1 MKRMLF
7 ALASIAVLVVFAL
20 PALAE
25 PLPVTVSIAPQ
36 AYFARRIGGDRIAV
50 TVMVPAG
57 ADAHT
62 FEPKPS
68 QMAALQKARLYF
80 AVGIDFERAWLP
92 RFADVNKDMTIV
104 ETDKEIVK
112 IAMAP
117 HSHDHDQDAD
127 TPRAG
132 HDHDAAK
139 AGTDQEHAQGA
150 AKAGAGHG
158 QGAAKPDAPVAAP
171 AGHDHGHDCA
181 EHHHEGLDPHV
192 WLSPAQVKIQATAM
206 RDALIATDPAGA
218 DAYRAGY
225 EAFAADVSALDKKLR
240 AAFAAVPEGQRKF
253 MVFHPAWG
261 YFARQYGLTQVP
273 VEREGKEPG
282 PAQLAAIIDEAK
294 KDGVRVV
301 FVQPQFSD
309 RNAEVVAKAIGGSVV
324 GVDPLAEDWLA
335 NMEKVAA
342 AFQAAMK

>member
-1 MKRMLF
+1 MKRLLCVIASLA
-7 ALASIAVLVVFAL
+7 ALALGCL
-20 PALAE
+20 PALAA

-36 AYFARRIGGDRIAV
+36 AFFAKRIGGDRIAV

-92 RFADVNKDMTIV
+92 RFADANKAMTIV
-104 ETDKEIVK
+104 ETDKDIVK
-112 IAMAP
+112 IAMTP
-117 HSHDHDQDAD
+117 HSHDHGHDAAQ
-127 TPRAG
+127 AG
-132 HDHDAAK
+132 HDHDHDAAK
-139 AGTDQEHAQGA
+139 ADTSA
-150 AKAGAGHG
+150 A
-158 QGAAKPDAPVAAP
+158 VP
-171 AGHDHGHDCA
+171 AGHEHGHDCDG
-181 EHHHEGLDPHV
+181 HHHEGLDPHV
-192 WLSPAQVKIQATAM
+192 WLGPSQVKIQATAM
-206 RDALIATDPAGA
+206 RDALIAADPAGA
-218 DAYRAGY
+218 EAYRAGY
-225 EAFAADVSALDKKLR
+225 ESLSADINALDKKLR
-240 AAFAAVPEGQRKF
+240 AVFAAVPEGQRKF

-261 YFARQYGLTQVP
+261 YFAKQYGLTQIP

-282 PAQLAAIIDEAK
+282 PAQLATIIDEAK

-309 RNAEVVAKAIGGSVV
+309 RNAEVVAKAIGGAVV

-342 AFQAAMK
+342 AFRAAMIESR

>member
-1 MKRMLF
+1 MKRLLCVIASLS
-7 ALASIAVLVVFAL
+7 ALALGCL
-20 PALAE
+20 PALAA

-36 AYFARRIGGDRIAV
+36 AFFAKRIGGDRIAV

-92 RFADVNKDMTIV
+92 RFADVNKAMTIV
-104 ETDKEIVK
+104 QTDKDIVK
-112 IAMAP
+112 IAMTP
-117 HSHDHDQDAD
+117 HAHGHDHDAD
-127 TPRAG
+127 KPQSD

-139 AGTDQEHAQGA
+139 ADASA
-150 AKAGAGHG
+150 A
-158 QGAAKPDAPVAAP
+158 VP
-171 AGHDHGHDCA
+171 AGHEHGHDDDG
-181 EHHHEGLDPHV
+181 HRHEGLDPHV
-192 WLSPAQVKIQATAM
+192 WLGPSQVKIQATAM
-206 RDALIATDPAGA
+206 RDALIAADPAGA
-218 DAYRAGY
+218 EAYRAGY
-225 EAFAADVSALDKKLR
+225 ESLSADINALDKKLR

-261 YFARQYGLTQVP
+261 YFAKQYGLTQVP

-282 PAQLAAIIDEAK
+282 PAQLAALIDEAK
-294 KDGVRVV
+294 NDRVRVV

-324 GVDPLAEDWLA
+324 GVDPMAEDWLA

>member
-36 AYFARRIGGDRIAV
+36 ASFAKRIGGDRIAV

-92 RFADVNKDMTIV
+92 RFADVNKSMTIV
-104 ETDKEIVK
+104 ETDKDIVK

-117 HSHDHDQDAD
+117 HSHDHDHDADKPQAGHGQDAVKARAGHGQDAD
-127 TPRAG
+127 KAGTGQEHARGADTGEAG
-132 HDHDAAK
+132 HDH
-139 AGTDQEHAQGA
+139 E
-150 AKAGAGHG
+150 
-158 QGAAKPDAPVAAP
+158 
-171 AGHDHGHDCA
+171 HGHDCA
-181 EHHHEGLDPHV
+181 DHHHEGLDPHV

-206 RDALIATDPAGA
+206 RDALIAADPAGA
-218 DAYRAGY
+218 DVYRAGY